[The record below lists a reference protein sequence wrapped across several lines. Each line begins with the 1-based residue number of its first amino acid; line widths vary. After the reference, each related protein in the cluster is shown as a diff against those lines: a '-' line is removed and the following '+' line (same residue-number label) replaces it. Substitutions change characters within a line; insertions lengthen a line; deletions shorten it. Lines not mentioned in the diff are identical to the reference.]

1 MDYVESVK
9 PFCTYQQQ
17 IDKLEARGLIV
28 RDKAYAESV
37 LRSENYYRLRGY
49 WLTMVKKQGT
59 PPDDVFYPG
68 TTFENIVDIYLFD
81 VDLREIILSAT
92 SIIETNLKAYISYY
106 HAQKYGPIGYMNYE
120 HFEDVNK
127 HIWMMYELQKDKTAR
142 KDELF
147 VQHHKKCKGGIFP
160 VWAATELMSF
170 GQVSK
175 FFKNMVREDRNKM
188 SREFYNISSREYI
201 ESWIQCAVVARNIA
215 AHGGRFYNRFLSQK
229 FSFQIHLQ
237 EMGVCFGDMHMA
249 SICFCLQKRRTFSF
263 PICHVQYRRTSTS
276 SCGTSAFQ
284 MIGYKLCK
292 EIRKVQEMANGVTV
306 SCHLYSI

>member
-68 TTFENIVDIYLFD
+68 TTFENIVDVYLFD

-188 SREFYNISSREYI
+188 SREFYSISSREYI

-215 AHGGRFYNRFLSQK
+215 AHGGRFYNRFLSPK
-229 FSFQIHLQ
+229 IRLPDALAGNES
-237 EMGVCFGDMHMA
+237 
-249 SICFCLQKRRTFSF
+249 TFWGYAYAIYMLLPEEKKEAFISDLSRAISVHKYVLLKHISF
-263 PICHVQYRRTSTS
+263 PDNWAQIMRSNAQNASKS
-276 SCGTSAFQ
+276 EQG
-284 MIGYKLCK
+284 K
-292 EIRKVQEMANGVTV
+292 QE
-306 SCHLYSI
+306 YSLV

>member
-68 TTFENIVDIYLFD
+68 TTFENIVDVYLFD

-160 VWAATELMSF
+160 VWAAPELMSF

-188 SREFYNISSREYI
+188 SREFYSISSREYI

-215 AHGGRFYNRFLSQK
+215 AHGGRFYNRFLSPK
-229 FSFQIHLQ
+229 IRLPDALAGNES
-237 EMGVCFGDMHMA
+237 
-249 SICFCLQKRRTFSF
+249 TFWGYAYAIYMLLPEEKKEAFISDLSRAISAHKYVLLKHISF
-263 PICHVQYRRTSTS
+263 PDNWAQIMRSNAQNASKS
-276 SCGTSAFQ
+276 EQG
-284 MIGYKLCK
+284 K
-292 EIRKVQEMANGVTV
+292 QE
-306 SCHLYSI
+306 YSLV

>member
-68 TTFENIVDIYLFD
+68 TTFENIVDVYLFD

-215 AHGGRFYNRFLSQK
+215 AHGGRFYNRFLSPK
-229 FSFQIHLQ
+229 IRLPDALAGNES
-237 EMGVCFGDMHMA
+237 
-249 SICFCLQKRRTFSF
+249 TFWGYAYAIYMLLPEEKKEAFIADLSRAISAHKYVLLKHISF
-263 PICHVQYRRTSTS
+263 PDNWAQIMRSNAQNVGESEQSK
-276 SCGTSAFQ
+276 Q
-284 MIGYKLCK
+284 K
-292 EIRKVQEMANGVTV
+292 
-306 SCHLYSI
+306 YSLV

>member
-49 WLTMVKKQGT
+49 WLTIVKKQGT

-68 TTFENIVDIYLFD
+68 TTFENIVDVYLFD

-188 SREFYNISSREYI
+188 SREFYSISSREYI

-215 AHGGRFYNRFLSQK
+215 AHGGRFYNRFLSPK
-229 FSFQIHLQ
+229 IRLPDALAGNES
-237 EMGVCFGDMHMA
+237 
-249 SICFCLQKRRTFSF
+249 TFWGYAYAIYMLLPEEKKEAFISDLSRAISAHKYVLLKHISF
-263 PICHVQYRRTSTS
+263 PDNWAQIMRSNAQNASKS
-276 SCGTSAFQ
+276 EQG
-284 MIGYKLCK
+284 K
-292 EIRKVQEMANGVTV
+292 QE
-306 SCHLYSI
+306 YSLV